1 MSIYRGRF
9 APSPTGPLHFGSLV
23 AAVSSYL
30 DARHNQG
37 EWLLRM
43 EDLDPPREIPG
54 AADDILRTL
63 KALGMHWD
71 GPVVYQSQR
80 GHYYEEALATLKD
93 SGHSYGCAC
102 TRREIADSSMQ
113 SDSGNVYPGTCRSGI
128 AQGRRARSIRV
139 QVYDNAVTI
148 HDRLQDKL
156 TQPLG
161 RDVGDFI
168 VRRADELVAYQ
179 LAVVV
184 DDAEQGISHV
194 VRGADLFDST
204 PRQVHLQQLLGY
216 PQPAY
221 LHIPVAVNSGNEKL
235 SKQTHAEAIN
245 PGNWSTT
252 LRDVL
257 AFLNQQLPGSAEDA
271 SKEEFWQW
279 AIQHWDT
286 GSLPA
291 TRSIMAASSYAPVKK
306 T

>member
-1 MSIYRGRF
+1 MNSYRGRF

-37 EWLLRM
+37 DWLLRM

-63 KALGMHWD
+63 EALGMHWD

-80 GHYYEEALATLKD
+80 NHIYEEALANLQD

-102 TRREIADSSMQ
+102 TRREIADSSMKAG
-113 SDSGNVYPGTCRSGI
+113 SGHVYPGTCRSGI
-128 AQGRRARSIRV
+128 TGGRRARSIRV
-139 QVYDNAVTI
+139 QVYDRTI
-148 HDRLQDKL
+148 TINDRLQDTL
-156 TQPLG
+156 VQPLG

-184 DDAEQGISHV
+184 DDAEQEISHV

-235 SKQTHAEAIN
+235 SKQTHAQAIN
-245 PGNWSTT
+245 PDNWSTT

-257 AFLNQQLPGSAEDA
+257 AFLNQQLPESVKDA

-279 AIQHWDT
+279 AIKHWDAN
-286 GSLPA
+286 SLPA
-291 TRSIMAASSYAPVKK
+291 TRSIMAAPPY
-306 T
+306 TG

>member
-1 MSIYRGRF
+1 VSTYRGRF

-37 EWLLRM
+37 DWLLRM

-54 AADDILRTL
+54 AADDILCTL
-63 KALGMHWD
+63 EALGMHWD

-80 GHYYEEALATLKD
+80 NHIYEEALATLQD

-102 TRREIADSSMQ
+102 TRREIADSSMKAG
-113 SDSGNVYPGTCRSGI
+113 SGNVYPGTCRHGI
-128 AQGRRARSIRV
+128 TGGRRARSIRV
-139 QVYDNAVTI
+139 QVYDRTI
-148 HDRLQDKL
+148 TINDRLQDTL
-156 TQPLG
+156 MQPLG

-168 VRRADELVAYQ
+168 VRRADELFAYQ

-184 DDAEQGISHV
+184 DDAEQEISHV

-221 LHIPVAVNSGNEKL
+221 LHIPVAVNAGNEKL
-235 SKQTHAEAIN
+235 SKQTHAQAIN

-252 LRDVL
+252 LCDVL
-257 AFLNQQLPGSAEDA
+257 AFLNQQLPGSVEDA
-271 SKEEFWQW
+271 SQEEFWQW
-279 AIQHWDT
+279 AIKHWDT

-291 TRSIMAASSYAPVKK
+291 ARSIMAALLY
-306 T
+306 TG

>member
-1 MSIYRGRF
+1 
-9 APSPTGPLHFGSLV
+9 V

-37 EWLLRM
+37 DWLLRM
-43 EDLDPPREIPG
+43 EDLDPPREISG

-63 KALGMHWD
+63 EALGMHWD

-80 GHYYEEALATLKD
+80 NHIYEAALASLQD

-102 TRREIADSSMQ
+102 TRREIADSSMKAG
-113 SDSGNVYPGTCRSGI
+113 SGNVYPGTCRHGI
-128 AQGRRARSIRV
+128 TEGRRARSIRV
-139 QVYDNAVTI
+139 QVYDQTI
-148 HDRLQDKL
+148 TINDRLQDTL
-156 TQPLG
+156 MQPLG

-168 VRRADELVAYQ
+168 IRRADALVAYQ

-184 DDAEQGISHV
+184 DDAEQEISHV

-204 PRQVHLQQLLGY
+204 PRQAHLQQLLGY

-221 LHIPVAVNSGNEKL
+221 LHVPVAVNAGNEKL
-235 SKQTHAEAIN
+235 SKQTHAPAIN
-245 PGNWSTT
+245 TDNWSTT

-257 AFLNQQLPGSAEDA
+257 AFLNQPLPASVEDA
-271 SKEEFWQW
+271 SQEEFWQW
-279 AIQHWDT
+279 AIKHWDA

-291 TRSIMAASSYAPVKK
+291 TRSIRAALSYAR
-306 T
+306 